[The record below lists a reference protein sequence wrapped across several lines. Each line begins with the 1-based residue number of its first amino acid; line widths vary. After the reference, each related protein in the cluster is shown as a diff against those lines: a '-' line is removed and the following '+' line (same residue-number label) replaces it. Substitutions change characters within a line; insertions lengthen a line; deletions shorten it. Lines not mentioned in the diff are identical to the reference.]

1 MKEIK
6 VDIYMTAEEVS
17 NRLNIQKSTVRKYAG
32 MLDTV
37 DTKQPF
43 FHKDDNGTRLYSE
56 EDIAWLEQLIRIK
69 NTPGTKL
76 EDAVHTVYGLRYN
89 GATIVDT
96 ENSNSVA
103 PLQDV
108 MSMIQNYSDIQLK
121 IIKRQSENIDR
132 LELLVEKLLLE
143 KVEWEHKQLE
153 TTQSLREEISVPMV
167 TEEENQKKGFFQKLF
182 GQK

>member
-6 VDIYMTAEEVS
+6 VNIYMTAEEVS

-76 EDAVHTVYGLRYN
+76 EDAVQTVYGLRYN
-89 GATIVDT
+89 GAMIVDT

-103 PLQDV
+103 LLQDV
-108 MSMIQNYSDIQLK
+108 MSLMQRYSEHQLE

-132 LELLVEKLLLE
+132 LETLVEKLLLDKIETEQNKFKLSDLAEE
-143 KVEWEHKQLE
+143 KQVAPKQ
-153 TTQSLREEISVPMV
+153 
-167 TEEENQKKGFFQKLF
+167 GFFKNLF
-182 GQK
+182 SPK